1 VPRVPFVL
9 AVMVR
14 VPPSMSLSLASARML
29 IGVSSLSSLCE
40 QTIRVVPG
48 DPDQS
53 CLILFY
59 EGRLRD
65 ELDWVDTAEID
76 LVRAWIT
83 QGALP

>member
-1 VPRVPFVL
+1 ML
-9 AVMVR
+9 DAETTYG
-14 VPPSMSLSLASARML
+14 ML
-29 IGVSSLSSLCE
+29 IDVPSVSRLCAE
-40 QTIRVVPG
+40 TIRVVPG
-48 DPDQS
+48 NPDQS

-76 LVRAWIT
+76 LMRAWIT